1 MKSYLKFLSR
11 NKLYTAIEAAG
22 LIVSLAFVV
31 VIFCYA
37 WQQISITREAPDHKR
52 LYALTSGRDEGQSA
66 WPGEMAVVQDR
77 VPDVEAAG
85 RIYMYGRPAQFNG
98 QRIQGTLDVYEVD
111 PEIFEFLPPTFLAGD
126 ERVLQ
131 DRSQVILGET
141 FAKRLS
147 PDLDLLGKPL
157 VFRND
162 TVTIGGI
169 LRVPERSLLK
179 EGDIYCAFREPD
191 APSTT
196 KITFPVDLVLVRLR
210 EGADHQ
216 AVRTLI
222 DTVVVREFASKYA
235 SLKPER
241 SLTTPITE
249 LYFQKA
255 GNVTKQG
262 NATLV
267 YVLIAVGILLLAS
280 ALFNYINLSVAL
292 AGKRAKEMAIRST
305 LGESRGRIWWRYV
318 SESILFVLV
327 CFVLA
332 WLLAKALEPMFNR
345 YMDGDVEL

>member
-85 RIYMYGRPAQFNG
+85 RINMYGSPAKFNG
-98 QRIQGTLDVYEVD
+98 QYIQGSPNVYEVD
-111 PEIFEFLPPTFLAGD
+111 PEIFEFLPQTFLAGD

-162 TVTIGGI
+162 TVTI
-169 LRVPERSLLK
+169 
-179 EGDIYCAFREPD
+179 
-191 APSTT
+191 
-196 KITFPVDLVLVRLR
+196 
-210 EGADHQ
+210 
-216 AVRTLI
+216 
-222 DTVVVREFASKYA
+222 
-235 SLKPER
+235 
-241 SLTTPITE
+241 
-249 LYFQKA
+249 
-255 GNVTKQG
+255 
-262 NATLV
+262 
-267 YVLIAVGILLLAS
+267 
-280 ALFNYINLSVAL
+280 
-292 AGKRAKEMAIRST
+292 
-305 LGESRGRIWWRYV
+305 
-318 SESILFVLV
+318 
-327 CFVLA
+327 
-332 WLLAKALEPMFNR
+332 
-345 YMDGDVEL
+345 